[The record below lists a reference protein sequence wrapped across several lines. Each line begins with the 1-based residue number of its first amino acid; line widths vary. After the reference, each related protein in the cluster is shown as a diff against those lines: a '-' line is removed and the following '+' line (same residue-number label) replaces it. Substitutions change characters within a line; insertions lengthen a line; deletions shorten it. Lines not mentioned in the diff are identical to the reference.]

1 MTLTPPPTGIEARAW
16 AVIVGGA
23 PVAAIGYATAILIGM
38 ALPDDLALA
47 GFGWLAGLSLLAG
60 LAVGILAPEQP

>member
-1 MTLTPPPTGIEARAW
+1 MTPPPTGNEARAW
-16 AVIVGGA
+16 AIIVGGA
-23 PVAAIGYATAILIGM
+23 PVAAIGYAAAILIGV

-60 LAVGILAPEQP
+60 LVVGIWSPE

>member
-1 MTLTPPPTGIEARAW
+1 MTLTPPPTGAEARFW
-16 AVIVGGA
+16 RVWI
-23 PVAAIGYATAILIGM
+23 AASPTALTGIIGAILIGM

-60 LAVGILAPEQP
+60 LVVGIWSPE